1 MAGYFLTH
9 TLTGDNTMLDLLFKL
24 IPDAN
29 KSETKTEAKHT
40 EEKFDWEAAFIAV
53 VFILGSASFL
63 YSLC

>member
-1 MAGYFLTH
+1 
-9 TLTGDNTMLDLLFKL
+9 MLDLLFKL